1 MSDQETK
8 DLLDRVERGDCTPE
22 EKALVD
28 DWYLALCRQQEPVA
42 SNVDYARIKRQIW
55 ARLRIGRNG
64 SPGAWYLMAAAVAFI
79 SVLSYTLYIQT
90 SDTFT
95 VQDKM
100 MAAIRPGSNKA
111 MLTLSDGT
119 QVPLGNMPDS
129 IQAAPGVVAQQNNN
143 GILNYNYTTRQPL
156 KLSGDQPVYN
166 TITTPRGGQYQVV
179 LPDGSKVFLNAESSI
194 TYPVPFTGATRR
206 VRLIGEAYF
215 EVAKNHQQPFI
226 VSSLQ
231 QSIKVTGTH
240 FNVCCYLHQPDIT
253 TLAEGSV
260 EITPLTSSTTHPLKP
275 GQQATLNGNNL
286 EVKAVKAEDV
296 TAWKDGLFV
305 FNGTPLKEVLQQIGR
320 WYDVDF
326 TYNNTL
332 TNDRRFDA
340 EIPRSLNLLQVIK
353 IIETGSKLTFKIE
366 GRKINVQ

>member
-22 EKALVD
+22 EKALVE
-28 DWYLALCRQQEPVA
+28 DWYLDLCRQQEPVA
-42 SNVDYARIKRQIW
+42 YNVDYARIKREIW
-55 ARLRIGRNG
+55 ARLKIGRHG
-64 SPGAWYLMAAAVAFI
+64 SSGAWYLMAAAAAFI

-90 SDTFT
+90 NNSGP

-100 MAAIRPGSNKA
+100 MAAIRPGGNKA
-111 MLTLSDGT
+111 MLTLSDGR
-119 QVPLGNMPDS
+119 QIPLGDTPDS
-129 IQAAPGVVAQQNNN
+129 IAAAPGIMAQQHST
-143 GILNYNYTTRQPL
+143 GTLNYLTTSRQPL
-156 KLSGDQPVYN
+156 KLSGDRPVYN

-179 LPDGSKVFLNAESSI
+179 LPDGTKVFLNAESSI
-194 TYPVPFTGATRR
+194 TYPVPFTGPTRR
-206 VRLIGEAYF
+206 VHLIGEAYF
-215 EVAKNHQQPFI
+215 EVAKNQQQPFI

-260 EITPLTSSTTHPLKP
+260 EITPLSSSTTHPLKP
-275 GQQATLNGNNL
+275 GQQATLIGNDF
-286 EVKAVKAEDV
+286 EVKSVKAEDV

-305 FNGTPLKEVLQQIGR
+305 FNGTPLKEVLEQIGR
-320 WYDVDF
+320 WYDVEF

-332 TNDRRFDA
+332 PLNKRFDA
-340 EIPRSLNLLQVIK
+340 EISRSLNLQQVIN
-353 IIETGSKLTFKIE
+353 IIEMGTKLKFKLD